1 MNTPVDTYL
10 ATHGWS
16 NATNGSDTDK
26 KNELKQNVTDAQAK
40 IKKLENDIA
49 TYISSASDWLR
60 DAREWMARALEDIK
74 EKHRVDENIR
84 RRDGG
89 GHIKAGRKSRYEK
102 RWDTWK
108 SSEQTSKEKTNKAN
122 ALKGA
127 LATQLTVLEQ
137 AKKVLEAY
145 EKALADKIS
154 QGYSVN
160 QASEEADLNIQ
171 QEEAKLDAIQQKAD
185 AEAEAVLISEKQKL
199 TKILIVSG
207 AIAVIIL
214 GVVIFRQK

>member
-1 MNTPVDTYL
+1 MNTTVDTYL
-10 ATHGWS
+10 AINGWS
-16 NATNGSDTDK
+16 NATNGSDTAK
-26 KNELKQNVTDAQAK
+26 KNELKQNVTDAQSK
-40 IKKLENDIA
+40 IKKLETDIA

-60 DAREWMARALEDIK
+60 DSREWMARALEDIK
-74 EKHRVDENIR
+74 DRHRVDENIN

-89 GHIKAGRKSRYEK
+89 GHIKAGRKARYES
-102 RWDTWK
+102 RWDNWK
-108 SSEQTSKEKTNKAN
+108 GSEQKSIERTNKAN

-145 EKALADKIS
+145 EEALAKKIAL
-154 QGYSVN
+154 GYSEN
-160 QASEEADLNIQ
+160 QASEEADLIIQ

-185 AEAEAVLISEKQKL
+185 AEAEAVLIGEKQKL